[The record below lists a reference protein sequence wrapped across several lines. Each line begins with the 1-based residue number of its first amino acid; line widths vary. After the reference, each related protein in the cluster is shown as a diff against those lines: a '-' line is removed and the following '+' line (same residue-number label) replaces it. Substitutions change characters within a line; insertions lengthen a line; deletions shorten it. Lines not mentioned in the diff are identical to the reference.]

1 MQSKTHASGEKHIE
15 PHVDKKLGDTGRGGC
30 CNTPTSPPGGARGS
44 DTKKEL
50 HEPKFGLL
58 KLRNKQQPRR
68 PMEQPNSDRKGNGGK
83 HFNKEERIRL
93 ETLIRVL
100 SPGKR
105 KPNFVELAKQLG
117 KHRTSVS
124 REYRRGIVMNKNT
137 QLEEFPVYS
146 AAKGQASADKA
157 SLNKGPRGKL
167 TNFIAADICDLIL
180 DEKLSPYA
188 ALRRLEKEGKHSWLP
203 CERTLYYAIDAGL
216 IGVSREQ
223 LPYKPRKKPRKKTG
237 KRMAY
242 NNARGRSINERPP
255 EAEDRSE
262 YGHWEMDTVVGG
274 TGTSPTCL
282 LVMTER
288 KFRRQIIR
296 KIPDRTQDAVSKSLN
311 RLEREPENIFNTMKS
326 LTVDN
331 GCEFLGIDAIQTSA
345 LNHHKRRCDLFFAH
359 PYSSYER
366 GSNENANRIIRRFIP
381 KGADISGFTRKQIK
395 DIEDW
400 INALPRKLLDGLS
413 AEEKVKRYFK
423 EAA

>member
-1 MQSKTHASGEKHIE
+1 
-15 PHVDKKLGDTGRGGC
+15 
-30 CNTPTSPPGGARGS
+30 
-44 DTKKEL
+44 
-50 HEPKFGLL
+50 
-58 KLRNKQQPRR
+58 
-68 PMEQPNSDRKGNGGK
+68 
-83 HFNKEERIRL
+83 
-93 ETLIRVL
+93 
-100 SPGKR
+100 
-105 KPNFVELAKQLG
+105 
-117 KHRTSVS
+117 
-124 REYRRGIVMNKNT
+124 
-137 QLEEFPVYS
+137 
-146 AAKGQASADKA
+146 
-157 SLNKGPRGKL
+157 
-167 TNFIAADICDLIL
+167 
-180 DEKLSPYA
+180 
-188 ALRRLEKEGKHSWLP
+188 
-203 CERTLYYAIDAGL
+203 
-216 IGVSREQ
+216 
-223 LPYKPRKKPRKKTG
+223 
-237 KRMAY
+237 MAY

-345 LNHHKRRCDLFFAH
+345 LNRHKRRCDLFFAH

-413 AEEKVKRYFK
+413 AEEKVKLYFK